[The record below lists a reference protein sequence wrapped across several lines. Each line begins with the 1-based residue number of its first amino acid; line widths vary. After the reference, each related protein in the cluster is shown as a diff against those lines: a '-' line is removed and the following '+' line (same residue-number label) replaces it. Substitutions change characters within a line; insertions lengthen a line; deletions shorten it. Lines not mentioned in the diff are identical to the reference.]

1 MLTAS
6 LYWAYVAS
14 FLTGAVVTCLFLP
27 VVLKMICKAGF
38 LKPNYSG
45 DSIPAA
51 AGLIFFMISP
61 FIAFVYLVFYNNTKD
76 ALIFFVVL
84 TSFAFLGFID
94 DVWGSREVGGLAG
107 HFKVLLFKKEL
118 TTGALKAL
126 GGAVVS
132 LLAALTFDF
141 SWWAFVY
148 APAIAMSANSI
159 NLLDLRPGRAG
170 KVFILIAAFL
180 LVLGWKQENLFFL
193 IALIGGLLVY
203 INADL
208 KARAMLGDL
217 GSNSLGAVMG
227 ITAMW
232 VLGKLALLIYLLALV
247 IFHLLSE
254 RYSVTK
260 IISGNRLLDYLD
272 RLGRC
277 DR

>member
-1 MLTAS
+1 MLAVS
-6 LYWAYVAS
+6 LYWAYLAS
-14 FLTGAVVTCLFLP
+14 FLTGAVFTCLLLP
-27 VVLKMICKAGF
+27 VLLKMICNAGF
-38 LKPNYSG
+38 LRPNYSG
-45 DSIPAA
+45 KSIPAA

-61 FIAFVYLVFYNNTKD
+61 FVAFMYLLLFNNTED
-76 ALIFFVVL
+76 ALLFFIMV

-94 DVWGSREVGGLAG
+94 DIWGSRDVGGLAG

-118 TTGALKAL
+118 NTGALKAL

-141 SWWAFVY
+141 SWWAFIY
-148 APAIAMSANSI
+148 ALVIAMSANSI

-170 KVFILIAAFL
+170 KGFILIAAFL
-180 LVLGWKQENLFFL
+180 LALGWKQDNLFFL
-193 IALIGGLLVY
+193 IALFGGLIVY
-203 INADL
+203 LKTDL
-208 KARAMLGDL
+208 KAEAMLGDS
-217 GSNSLGAVMG
+217 GSNSLGAVLG

-232 VLGKLALLIYLLALV
+232 VLDKPVLLGYLLVLAV
-247 IFHLLSE
+247 FHLLSE

-260 IISGNRLLDYLD
+260 IISGSRLLNYLD